1 MPQSVAEILRERV
14 VLEVESMDRVYLN
27 GRVPSLQTEGGVAK
41 FIRGHL
47 GLPIASTA
55 AIAPRTNEFVRKVH
69 AFAQAHHLDLV
80 SFEKDQRKDDVMK
93 QYLAA
98 FQHTEG
104 VLFIG
109 RAQEKA
115 RVFRT
120 VQKKN
125 PQTGRRYP
133 WITRGT
139 AVPNHFYFYL
149 VDEDFGPLFL
159 KFCSYFPYA
168 MKVCLNGH
176 EWVKRQLAQEGIAFT
191 ALDNGILSCEN
202 PVRLQ
207 ELCNSFD
214 EAKIAAVVS
223 KWLERLP
230 HPFTPQDQAAG
241 YAYALSIL
249 QAEFSLTQV
258 FDLPRTGRQ
267 LFEEIIRENID
278 LGRPEQVQLLFQRRI
293 TRRTPSTFRTRIVTQ
308 GVVPS
313 LHVHYKRTRIKQY
326 HKEGRA
332 LRTETTINNT
342 YDFGIG
348 RGLRN
353 LPALRRIGFA
363 ANRRL
368 LDVQTLSHDC
378 TMGEDRF
385 RSVIQPTMRDGQ
397 RASALAFGNPRV
409 LALMH
414 ALCLFVFLP
423 TGFRNADLR
432 QLLCQLLGTDPAQY
446 HPGKMTY
453 DLRRLRIHGL
463 IRRKPRSNR
472 YEVTPEGLRT
482 ALFLTR
488 AYARFFRVAFAD
500 PLRGQPE
507 ASLPGRVRSFHKA
520 AQAIDRLIEEARLAA

>member
-14 VLEVESMDRVYLN
+14 VLEVECLDRVYLN
-27 GRVPSLQTEGGVAK
+27 GYVPSLQTEGAVAK
-41 FIRGHL
+41 FIRDHL

-55 AIAPRTNEFVRKVH
+55 AIAPMTEEFVRKVH
-69 AFAQAHHLDLV
+69 AFAQAQHLDLV

-93 QYLAA
+93 QYLAE
-98 FQHTEG
+98 FQRTEG

-133 WITRGT
+133 WIIRGS
-139 AVPNHFYFYL
+139 AMPNSFYFYL

-176 EWVKRQLAQEGIAFT
+176 EWVKRQLAKEGIAFT
-191 ALDNGILSCEN
+191 ALDNGILWCEN

-207 ELCNSFD
+207 ELCHSLD
-214 EAKIAAVVS
+214 QAKIAAVVG

-230 HPFTPQDQAAG
+230 HPFEPKDQAAG

-267 LFEEIIRENID
+267 FFEEIIRENID

-293 TRRTPSTFRTRIVTQ
+293 SRRTPCTFRTRILTQ

-313 LHVHYKRTRIKQY
+313 LHVQYKRSRIKQY

-348 RGLRN
+348 RALKN

-378 TMGEDRF
+378 TIGEAQF
-385 RSVIQPTMRDGQ
+385 TSVLQPTVQQGQ
-397 RASALAFGNPRV
+397 KGAALRFGDPRV
-409 LALMH
+409 QALMH
-414 ALCLFVFLP
+414 ALCLFVLLP
-423 TGFRNADLR
+423 TGFRNDDLR
-432 QLLCQLLGTDPAQY
+432 QLLCPLLGVDPADY
-446 HPGKMTY
+446 TPGKMTY
-453 DLRRLRIHGL
+453 DLRRLRLHGL
-463 IRRKPRSNR
+463 IRKRPRTHR
-472 YEVTPEGLRT
+472 YELTPQGLRT
-482 ALFLTR
+482 ALFFSR
-488 AYARFFRVAFAD
+488 AHARFFRVAFAG
-500 PLRGQPE
+500 PTLPQPDT
-507 ASLPGRVRSFHKA
+507 SLPRRARTLHNA
-520 AQAIDRLIEEARLAA
+520 ARAVDRLIEEARLAA

>member
-1 MPQSVAEILRERV
+1 V
-14 VLEVESMDRVYLN
+14 VLEIESMDRMYFN
-27 GRVPSLQTEGGVAK
+27 GYVPSLQTEGGVAK

-55 AIAPRTNEFVRKVH
+55 AIAPMTKEFVRKVH
-69 AFAQAHHLDLV
+69 EFAKAHHLDIV
-80 SFEKDQRKDDVMK
+80 SFEKGERKDNVMK
-93 QYLAA
+93 KYLAE
-98 FQHTEG
+98 FQRTEG

-149 VDEDFGPLFL
+149 VDEDFGPLFI

-176 EWVKRQLAQEGIAFT
+176 EWVKRQLAKEGIAFT
-191 ALDNGILSCEN
+191 PLDNGILWCEN

-207 ELCNSFD
+207 ELCHSFG
-214 EAKIAAVVS
+214 EAKIAAVVG

-230 HPFTPQDQAAG
+230 HPFALKDQAAG
-241 YAYALSIL
+241 YAYALSLL

-267 LFEEIIRENID
+267 FFEEIIRENID

-313 LHVHYKRTRIKQY
+313 LHVQYKRTRIKQY

-348 RGLRN
+348 RGLKN

-378 TMGEDRF
+378 TMGEDQF
-385 RSVIQPTMRDGQ
+385 SSVIQPTAREGQ
-397 RASALAFGNPRV
+397 EASALRFGDPRV

-414 ALCLFVFLP
+414 ALCLFVLLP
-423 TGFRNADLR
+423 TGFRNCDLR
-432 QLLCQLLGTDPAQY
+432 QSICHLLGVDPADY
-446 HPGKMTY
+446 NPGKMTY
-453 DLRRLRIHGL
+453 DLRRLRLHGL
-463 IRRKPRSNR
+463 IRKRPRTHR
-472 YEVTPEGLRT
+472 YEVTPQGLRT
-482 ALFLTR
+482 ALFFTR
-488 AYARFFRVAFAD
+488 AYARFFRVAFAGPIGPSPD
-500 PLRGQPE
+500 TCP
-507 ASLPGRVRSFHKA
+507 PGRLRSFHKA
-520 AQAIDRLIEEARLAA
+520 ALAVDQLIEEARLAA